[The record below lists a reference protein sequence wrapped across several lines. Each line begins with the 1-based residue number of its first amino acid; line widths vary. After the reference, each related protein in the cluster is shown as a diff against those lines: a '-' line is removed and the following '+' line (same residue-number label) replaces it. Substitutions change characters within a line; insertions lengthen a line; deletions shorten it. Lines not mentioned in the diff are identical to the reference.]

1 MWRPGPTM
9 AMSTDRRAS
18 LKLAALFIVLAGIPL
33 VALGWLGGRLLE
45 QDRALES
52 QRRRERLE
60 NAATLL
66 TRELDRSLAAWEALL
81 PSAAQ
86 GTAVELPP
94 SGVVLVFDS
103 RGVVQH
109 QGVPLPFY
117 PLVPPSPDVPG
128 DLFAA
133 GEVQEFQ
140 EEDLGSAAAT
150 YRGLA
155 AAHDGSVWAGALAR
169 LARARRK
176 QGRLADALAVYEE
189 LAEMGETPVMG
200 SPAALLARHERLA
213 LFRMT
218 GDEEAGS
225 REAAALGAALWE
237 GGMKI
242 DRATFEFYRES
253 VPAEP
258 AVDTL
263 ALAEAVKDLWP
274 LWQQQAAGR
283 AAWPA
288 DGRELVSV
296 WRRTARQTAAIV
308 IGVDD
313 LLAAAADVTRSL
325 EARFSLED
333 PAGRLVWG
341 VPPAD
346 STLLVRTFRET
357 GLPWTLRVVSADPAA
372 LEDVAAWRR
381 NLLLAGFAFMVL
393 VVTAASVFVYRAL
406 SRELAVARLQS
417 DFVAAVSHEFRTP
430 LTAMRHLTEMLEEG
444 GAPADRLPRY
454 YRALAKE
461 TRRLHGMVESL
472 LDFGRMEA
480 GQRTYQMEDTSA
492 AELARQVVD
501 EFREQVSGAAH
512 RVALEAPLDE
522 HSDQV
527 RADGPRIWADRE
539 ALALALRNLLD
550 NAVKYSPESST
561 VSLAVGSRDG
571 FASLSVTDHGPGI
584 PKAEQRNVFR
594 KFVRGTTAATLH
606 VKGTGIGLALADH
619 IVRAHGGRIELTSEE
634 GQGSRFTILLPMLP
648 DHAEAVALEPRS
660 AS

>member
-9 AMSTDRRAS
+9 AMSTERRAS
-18 LKLAALFIVLAGIPL
+18 VKLATLFIVLAGIPL

-45 QDRALES
+45 QDQALET

-60 NAATLL
+60 NAADLL

-86 GTAVELPP
+86 GAAVELPP
-94 SGVVLVFDS
+94 SGVILVFDS
-103 RGVVQH
+103 RGVVRH
-109 QGVPLPFY
+109 QGIPLPFY
-117 PLVPPSPDVPG
+117 PLVSPSPDVPG
-128 DLFAA
+128 DLFAV

-140 EEDLGSAAAT
+140 QEDLGSAAAT

-155 AAHDGSVWAGALAR
+155 AAHDGPVRASALAR
-169 LARARRK
+169 LARAHRK
-176 QGRLADALAVYEE
+176 QGRLADALAVYEK
-189 LAEMGETPVMG
+189 LAGMGETPVMG

-213 LFRMT
+213 VLRMT
-218 GDEEAGS
+218 DDEEAAA

-237 GGMKI
+237 GGMTI
-242 DRATFEFYRES
+242 DRATFEFYRLS
-253 VPAEP
+253 VAAEP
-258 AVDTL
+258 AVNTL
-263 ALAEAVKDLWP
+263 ALADAIEGLWP
-274 LWQQQAAGR
+274 RWHQQATGR

-288 DGRELVSV
+288 DGRELVSA
-296 WRRTARQTAAIV
+296 WRRTATHTAAIV
-308 IGVDD
+308 VGADD
-313 LLAAAADVTRSL
+313 LLASAADVTRRL

-333 PAGRLVWG
+333 RAGRLVWG

-346 STLLVRTFRET
+346 ATPPVRTLREI
-357 GLPWTLRVVSADPAA
+357 GLPWTLRVVAADPAG
-372 LEDVAAWRR
+372 LEAVAAGRR

-430 LTAMRHLTEMLEEG
+430 LTAMRHLTEILEEG
-444 GAPADRLPRY
+444 GAPGDRLPRY

-480 GQRTYQMEDTSA
+480 GQRTYQMEDISA
-492 AELARQVVD
+492 ADVARRVVD
-501 EFREQVSGAAH
+501 EFREQVSDAAH
-512 RVALEAPLDE
+512 RVAFEAPLDE
-522 HSDQV
+522 QGDQG
-527 RADGPRIWADRE
+527 RADGPRIRADRE

-561 VSLAVGSRDG
+561 VSVAVGSRDG
-571 FASLSVTDHGPGI
+571 FANLSVTDHGSGI
-584 PKAEQRNVFR
+584 PRAEQRHVFR

-619 IVRAHGGRIELTSEE
+619 IVRAHGGRIELTSDE
-634 GQGSRFTILLPMLP
+634 GHGSRFAILMPMLRE
-648 DHAEAVALEPRS
+648 HAEAVALAPRS
-660 AS
+660 VS

>member
-1 MWRPGPTM
+1 M
-9 AMSTDRRAS
+9 AMSTERRAS
-18 LKLAALFIVLAGIPL
+18 VKLAALFIVLAGIPL

-66 TRELDRSLAAWEALL
+66 TRELDRSLAAWEARL
-81 PSAAQ
+81 PSAVQ

-109 QGVPLPFY
+109 QGVSLPFY
-117 PLVPPSPDVPG
+117 PLVPPSPDVPN
-128 DLFAA
+128 DPFAA
-133 GEVQEFQ
+133 GEVQEFRQ
-140 EEDLGSAAAT
+140 EDLGGAVAT
-150 YRGLA
+150 YRDLA
-155 AAHDGSVWAGALAR
+155 AAHDGSVRAAALAR

-176 QGRLADALAVYEE
+176 QGRVADALAVYEE
-189 LAEMGETPVMG
+189 LAEMGETSVMG

-218 GDEEAGS
+218 GDEEAGA

-237 GGMKI
+237 GGLTI

-253 VPAEP
+253 VPDEP

-263 ALAEAVKDLWP
+263 ALAEAVTDLWSH
-274 LWQQQAAGR
+274 WQQQAAGR
-283 AAWPA
+283 IGWPA

-296 WRRTARQTAAIV
+296 WRRTARHTAAIV

-313 LLAAAADVTRSL
+313 LLAAADVTRSL
-325 EARFSLED
+325 EAHFSLED

-341 VPPAD
+341 VPQPD
-346 STLLVRTFRET
+346 STPLVRTFRET
-357 GLPWTLRVVSADPAA
+357 GLPWTLRVVAADPAA
-372 LEDVAAWRR
+372 LEAVAAWRR

-430 LTAMRHLTEMLEEG
+430 LTAMRHLTEMLEDG

-480 GQRTYQMEDTSA
+480 GQRTYQMEDTSV
-492 AELARQVVD
+492 AEVARQVVD
-501 EFREQVSGAAH
+501 EFREQVPGAAA
-512 RVALEAPLDE
+512 RVALDAPVDE
-522 HSDQV
+522 QGDQG
-527 RADGPRIWADRE
+527 RTDGPRIRADRE
-539 ALALALRNLLD
+539 ALVLALRNLLD
-550 NAVKYSPESST
+550 NAVKYAPESST

-584 PKAEQRNVFR
+584 PKAEQRHVFR

-634 GQGSRFTILLPMLP
+634 GHGSRFAILLPMLR

-660 AS
+660 VS